1 MGHVERRIELAFQF
15 LADVL
20 EDPSLLDKMPDRAL
34 GGLGDA
40 GDPELRTESAEL
52 LKKATAEANLPSG

>member
-1 MGHVERRIELAFQF
+1 MELAFQF

-20 EDPSLLDKMPDRAL
+20 KDPCEDPSLLDQMPDRAL

-52 LKKATAEANLPSG
+52 LKKAPAEATLPSG